1 MHFSLFLTTRSTD
14 PSEDRAIM
22 HAMIDHAKEGERL
35 GFDAIFQPDHHFT
48 GYAPQSSDPF
58 MFAAYLAALLPTMW
72 FGFSVQTV
80 PLHHPVRFAER
91 LALLDQLTDGKLLVG
106 VGSGTTPEESIG
118 FGVNF
123 KDTSRIGVENL
134 EIIEKLWRK
143 QPEDAPIIF
152 DTGTY
157 KGAVVS
163 RISPAPYTQPVP
175 TMMSVAARPS
185 SVERAASLGQ
195 PAFILNFAPP
205 TDMFPEKPFEVFKTS
220 YLRYRTALEAA
231 GHPEDVVKKALEWTT
246 HSYQF
251 VHVADTDEQ
260 AAEEL
265 EVLLSQ
271 YQQTV
276 EREHAG
282 NKAAE
287 AISGVDLPPYA
298 DALTDEY
305 KRIWTLSGSPD
316 TVIEHLQPYYDLG
329 VGNVSGAFMGGPLTE
344 ERKKATDQ
352 SLRLFAEK
360 VMPAFKG
367 STNS

>member
-1 MHFSLFLTTRSTD
+1 MHFSLFLTTRAQD

-22 HAMIDHAKEGERL
+22 QAMIEHAREGERL

-58 MFAAYLAALLPTMW
+58 IFAAYLSALMPRMW

-118 FGVNF
+118 FGVKF
-123 KDTSRIGVENL
+123 QDTSKISIENL

-143 QPEDAPIIF
+143 KPEDEAVQF
-152 DTGTY
+152 DTGHY

-163 RISPAPYTQPVP
+163 RISPVPFTQPVP

-185 SVERAASLGQ
+185 SVERSATLGQ
-195 PAFILNFAPP
+195 PAFILNFSPP
-205 TDMFPEKPFEVFKTS
+205 KNLWPETPFEVFKQNYTT
-220 YLRYRTALEAA
+220 YRTALEAA
-231 GHPEDVVKKALEWTT
+231 GHPDEVVAKALEWTT

-251 VHVADTDEQ
+251 VHVAETDEQ
-260 AAEEL
+260 AQEEL
-265 EVLLSQ
+265 EIQLEQ
-271 YQQTV
+271 YQQCI
-276 EREHAG
+276 EREHIA

-287 AISGVDLPPYA
+287 SISGIDLPA
-298 DALTDEY
+298 QQDARTDEY
-305 KRIWTLSGSPD
+305 KRVWCLAGSPE
-316 TVIEHLQPYYDLG
+316 TVIRELQPYADLG
-329 VGNVSGAFMGGPLTE
+329 VGNMSAAFMGGPLTP
-344 ERKKATDQ
+344 ERKKFTEQ
-352 SLRLFAEK
+352 SMRLFAEK
-360 VMPAFKG
+360 VMPHFR
-367 STNS
+367 NS